1 MFRATIAGAVVTAA
15 VATAGAA
22 AASGGSTAAPAAP
35 PPVAVDVT
43 DAAIVMPARVPGGMV
58 AMRFRNTGTRL
69 HEFAMGRADAGHGVA
84 DVRAAVR
91 RIARGGPPPPWIRDV
106 AGPGQITAGAQVTV
120 TRRLRPGV
128 YLLFDGV
135 PDHRGVPGVARG
147 ISRVFRV
154 AGDTGAGPPA
164 ADAVVTAGAHAF
176 DVPPLAGGTLTL
188 ELRNGAGAPR
198 GFRLTSIRP
207 GRTAADVGRWVAALE
222 SSGRLPAGPAPLTM
236 LGAMQSIPAGAS
248 VYVTLRLDAGRQYGL
263 GDDESGALTRFT
275 PR

>member
-1 MFRATIAGAVVTAA
+1 MFRATIAGAAVPAA
-15 VATAGAA
+15 VATAA
-22 AASGGSTAAPAAP
+22 AAPASAA
-35 PPVAVDVT
+35 PVAVDVT
-43 DAAIVMPARVPGGMV
+43 DAAIVMPGRVPGGMV
-58 AMRFRNTGTRL
+58 AMRFRNAGTRL

-91 RIARGGPPPPWIRDV
+91 RIARGGPPPPWLRDV
-106 AGPGQITAGAQVTV
+106 AGPGQIAAGAQVTV

-128 YLLFDGV
+128 YVLFDGV
-135 PDHRGVPGVARG
+135 PDHHGVPGVARG

-154 AGDTGAGPPA
+154 AGDTGAAPPA
-164 ADAVVTAGAHAF
+164 ADAVVTAGAHGF
-176 DVPPLAGGTLTL
+176 DVPPLPGGTVTV
-188 ELRNGAGAPR
+188 ELRNGASASR

-207 GRTAADVGRWVAALE
+207 GRTLADVDRWVAALE

-236 LGAMQSIPAGAS
+236 LGAMQSIPAGTS
-248 VYVTLRLDAGRQYGL
+248 VYVTLRLTAGRQYAV